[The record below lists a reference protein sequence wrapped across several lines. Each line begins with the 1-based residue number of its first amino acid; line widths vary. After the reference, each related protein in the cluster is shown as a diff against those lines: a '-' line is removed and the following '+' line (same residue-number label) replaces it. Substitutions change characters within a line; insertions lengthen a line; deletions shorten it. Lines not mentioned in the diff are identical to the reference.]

1 MARACVSRECP
12 LVLGKDDEGRMT
24 RDERL
29 RLKQSFNPASGSRQ
43 CSYELYATHTYGAV
57 GSPALWF
64 RLLLKIAVLGAHG
77 RKDGC
82 ALCVAETAAQSWLA
96 AAAG

>member
-1 MARACVSRECP
+1 MESFITGLSNLSLAYLKNPVKRKKCIARACVSRECA

-29 RLKQSFNPASGSRQ
+29 RLKQTFNTASGSRR
-43 CSYELYATHTYGAV
+43 CSYELYVTHTYGAV

-64 RLLLKIAVLGAHG
+64 RLLPKIA
-77 RKDGC
+77 
-82 ALCVAETAAQSWLA
+82 S
-96 AAAG
+96 

>member
-1 MARACVSRECP
+1 MESFITGLSNLSLAYLKKPVKRKKCVARACVCRECA

-29 RLKQSFNPASGSRQ
+29 RLKQTFNTASGSRR
-43 CSYELYATHTYGAV
+43 CSYELYVTHTYGAV

-64 RLLLKIAVLGAHG
+64 RFLTRAVL
-77 RKDGC
+77 
-82 ALCVAETAAQSWLA
+82 
-96 AAAG
+96 